1 MSLSVDPTL
10 RDLNDCGCCEGVTAE
25 TPAAVTNRPGLGAVA
40 YRIGQHATF
49 KASMLSALSA
59 ADNAQMQ
66 ALKTRAADDF
76 SLALTDAWA
85 TALDVLTFYQ
95 ERIVNESFL
104 HTATERL
111 SVLHLARL
119 IGYELRP
126 GVAASTSLAFTLD
139 ETAGSPETLTLAPGL
154 KVQSIPGPGEQPQ
167 TFETVE
173 PIEARPRWNA
183 LRPRQTA
190 PQTLAAGMST
200 LWLAGTDA
208 NLKPGDRLL
217 IIGAKGGGGFSA
229 ALRRVQ
235 SVAKDDPN
243 ARTKVVFEPPD
254 FAPTDV
260 AVTAPGVWA
269 MRAKVAPFGHNAP
282 KRPDPAVPADLTKS
296 QEWWLDDADT
306 DDPALLTLDAVYDGI
321 GQGSWVVV
329 DRPSSLWWGVEYAVM
344 SFSIGANIRGVV
356 SPMQASAAIAAE
368 TAVMLKTPAFS
379 ATLGG
384 SRSQI
389 FALAKAVRSLSRATY
404 GITGR
409 VTQLTL
415 DTPWLTGFDFYLSAL
430 RDTLVYAQS
439 EALIPAEVPLDE
451 TLPVNGIELAG
462 AYAELLPGRKLAV
475 TGQLAGSPKESP
487 RYSELAEL
495 KAVTTAGAH
504 TTLTFIKDLAHTF
517 RRESTAINANVA
529 LATQGETVSEVLGSG
544 NGSQPYQRF
553 TLRQTP
559 LTYVSAQTPN
569 GAASTLQ
576 MRANDVLWHEAPAL
590 FGLGARD
597 RVYTT
602 RADDDGKVT
611 VLFGDGVTG
620 ARLPSGTENV
630 RATYRKGIGKA
641 GNVVAGQISL
651 LMSRPLGLREAV
663 NPTPATGGDDPE
675 PRDRARANAPLTVLT
690 LGRIVSLRD
699 YEDFARAFA
708 GVAKAL
714 ATWTWDGEQQGV
726 FVTIAGVDGAPV
738 DETGETYKNL
748 VSAMHDAGDPYVPLR
763 VKSYLAAK
771 FKLAAAVTR
780 HPDYLTAKVEADV
793 RAALLSHFA
802 FDVRAFGQPVAL
814 SEVMAASQ
822 AVPGVVA
829 VDVNTLHRTDLMGG
843 AGVQARLPASVP
855 QAQAGGTR
863 TNGGNLAPAEL
874 LTLAAED
881 IQLAVA

>member
-25 TPAAVTNRPGLGAVA
+25 TPTAVTNRPGLSVVA

-49 KASMLSALSA
+49 KASMLSALTA

-76 SLALTDAWA
+76 TLALTDAWA

-139 ETAGSPETLTLAPGL
+139 ETAGSPETLTLGPGL

-183 LRPRQTA
+183 IRPRQTA

-208 NLKPGDRLL
+208 NLRGGDRLL
-217 IIGAKGGGGFSA
+217 IIGAKGGGFSA

-235 SVAKDDPN
+235 CVVKDDPN
-243 ARTKVVFEPPD
+243 ARTKVTFEPLD
-254 FAPTDV
+254 FEPTDV
-260 AVTAPGVWA
+260 VVSAPGGWA
-269 MRAKVAPFGHNAP
+269 MRAKAAPFGHNAP
-282 KRPDPAVPADLTKS
+282 KRPDPAAPADLTKS
-296 QEWWLDDADT
+296 QEWWLDDAET

-329 DRPSSLWWGVEYAVM
+329 DRPSSLWWGVEFAIL
-344 SFSIGANIRGVV
+344 SFSVGANIRGMI
-356 SPMQASAAIAAE
+356 PSAAISAE
-368 TAVMLKTPAFS
+368 SPVMLNTPMFS

-384 SRSQI
+384 SRSQV
-389 FALAKAVRSLSRATY
+389 FALANTVRSLSRATY

-415 DTPWLTGFDFYLSAL
+415 DTAWLTGFDASLSVL
-430 RDTLVYAQS
+430 RDTIVYAQS
-439 EALIPAEVPLDE
+439 EALIPAEVPLGE
-451 TLPVNGIELAG
+451 TLPANGIELAG
-462 AYAELLPGRKLAV
+462 DYSELRPGRTV
-475 TGQLAGSPKESP
+475 VVSGQLAGSPKESP
-487 RYSELAEL
+487 RVSEVAVL
-495 KAVTTAGAH
+495 KTVTTAGGH
-504 TTLTFIKDLAHTF
+504 TTLTFVKDLANAF
-517 RRESTAINANVA
+517 RRETSTLNAN
-529 LATQGETVSEVLGSG
+529 LAPATHGETVSEVLGSG

-553 TLRQTP
+553 TLRQAP
-559 LTYVSAQTPN
+559 LTYVSAKTPS

-576 MRANDVLWHEAPAL
+576 VRANDVLWHEAPAL
-590 FGLGARD
+590 LGLGARD
-597 RVYTT
+597 RVYTA

-630 RATYRKGIGKA
+630 RASYRKGIGKT
-641 GNVVAGQISL
+641 GNVKAGQISL

-675 PRDRARANAPLTVLT
+675 PRDRARLNAPLTVLT

-708 GVAKAL
+708 GIAKTL
-714 ATWTWDGEQQGV
+714 ATWTWDGERQGV

-738 DETGETYKNL
+738 DETGETYNNL

-763 VKSYLAAK
+763 VKSYVAAK
-771 FKLAAAVTR
+771 FKLATAVTR
-780 HPDYLTAKVEADV
+780 DPDYLADKVEADV
-793 RAALLSHFA
+793 RAALLSGFA

-814 SEVMAASQ
+814 SEVMATIQ
-822 AVPGVVA
+822 AVPGVVT
-829 VDVNTLHRTDLMGG
+829 VDVNALHRADLVGG
-843 AGVQARLPASVP
+843 DGVQARLSASLP
-855 QAQAGGTR
+855 QAQGGS
-863 TNGGNLAPAEL
+863 GGSPLPAEL
-874 LTLAAED
+874 LTLVAED